1 MKKMS
6 AALAFAAAA
15 ALAAPAW
22 AETPAQMEAN
32 KKLVLEFYRN
42 VFEPQRLEGLKDYYA
57 PDIVEHN
64 PNLKSGVEGFSETM
78 GRRWKPQPVQAQLR
92 NPPAYVMADG
102 DLVTLVFKRQRPEP
116 ADTSKTYDVW
126 WFDMFRVKNGK
137 IVEHWDAATKPAA
150 TAPAASAPRS

>member
-1 MKKMS
+1 MNARMGWLLGVL
-6 AALAFAAAA
+6 AL
-15 ALAAPAW
+15 ALAAPAL

-42 VFEPQRLEGLKDYYA
+42 CFEPQRLEAMKDYYA

-64 PNLKSGVEGFSETM
+64 PNVKSGIDGFAETM
-78 GRRWKPQPVQAQLR
+78 GKRWRPKPVSAALQ
-92 NPPAYVMADG
+92 NPPAIVTADG

-116 ADTSKTYDVW
+116 SDPSKRYDVW

-150 TAPAASAPRS
+150 PAQPAAAR